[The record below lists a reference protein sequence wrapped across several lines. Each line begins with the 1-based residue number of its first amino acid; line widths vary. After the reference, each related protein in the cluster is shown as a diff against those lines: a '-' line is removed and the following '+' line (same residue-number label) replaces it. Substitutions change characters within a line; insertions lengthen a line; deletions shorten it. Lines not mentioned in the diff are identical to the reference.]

1 MSSPHTP
8 VRGDVRSEPMSVST
22 RILALLTIL
31 CAVTVGCG
39 SAETADDAATPT
51 TSASVPPTSPT
62 SPSAGNDSSSSCE
75 APGRYVDYSAEA
87 VAEECYTDT
96 ILFFHAPWCPE
107 CRGFEE
113 AIKSGEVPEGAQIL
127 KVDYDSATDLRKKYE
142 VTIQSTFVRVDAAG
156 KRVALWSGYGQDKS
170 VDAIFENTQ

>member
-1 MSSPHTP
+1 MRSMHTP
-8 VRGDVRSEPMSVST
+8 VRGNVRSEPMPVST

-39 SAETADDAATPT
+39 STETADDSASPT
-51 TSASVPPTSPT
+51 ASASVPPTSPA
-62 SPSAGNDSSSSCE
+62 AGNDPSPSCE
-75 APGRYVDYSAEA
+75 ATGRYTDYSEAA
-87 VAEECYTDT
+87 VADGCYTDT

-127 KVDYDSATDLRKKYE
+127 KVDYDSETDLRKQHE
-142 VTIQSTFVRVDAAG
+142 VTIQSTFVRVDPAG
-156 KRVALWSGYGQDKS
+156 KTVKLWSGYGQDKS
-170 VDAIFENTQ
+170 VDAILENTQ

>member
-1 MSSPHTP
+1 MRHRTP
-8 VRGDVRSEPMSVST
+8 IRGGSRSEPSDMNL
-22 RILALLTIL
+22 RIVAVIALLL
-31 CAVTVGCG
+31 LAAGCG
-39 SAETADDAATPT
+39 TDTDQAAEQATPPVT
-51 TSASVPPTSPT
+51 PPASSTPSSAAS
-62 SPSAGNDSSSSCE
+62 
-75 APGRYVDYSAEA
+75 APGETPAEDPACEGRYADYSAEA
-87 VAEECYTDT
+87 VAEECYADT

-142 VTIQSTFVRVDAAG
+142 VTIQSTFVRVDSTGA
-156 KRVALWSGYGQDKS
+156 RVALWSGYGQDKS